1 VDPFQET
8 TRVGG
13 YPSCVALGDAL
24 KYILEVKDGYSKE
37 CKSRDATPRTALE
50 SKQKEFLS
58 HLKKYSR
65 EYTYK
70 LENRDCKDG
79 EPFAII
85 PDY

>member
-8 TRVGG
+8 IRVEG

-58 HLKKYSR
+58 HLKEYSR
-65 EYTYK
+65 EYTYT
-70 LENRDCKDG
+70 
-79 EPFAII
+79 
-85 PDY
+85 